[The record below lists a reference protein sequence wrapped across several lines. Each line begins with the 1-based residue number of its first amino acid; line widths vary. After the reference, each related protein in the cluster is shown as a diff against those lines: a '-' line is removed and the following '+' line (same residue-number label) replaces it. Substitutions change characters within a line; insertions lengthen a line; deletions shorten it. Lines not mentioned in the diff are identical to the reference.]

1 LGKSRI
7 ETRLLH
13 INRILWAFDWQP
25 IRYTSCFVEA
35 RYLRIAYAIQFAVTL
50 IAAFEVWV
58 QVGGQGHLD
67 LMPWYSKLLLP
78 AALSLATVKATAA
91 AVHRD
96 RIRNART
103 SWWLA
108 AALALIATMGIL
120 TYYEHL
126 HEEVEEETPAQVDLS

>member
-1 LGKSRI
+1 M
-7 ETRLLH
+7 
-13 INRILWAFDWQP
+13 
-25 IRYTSCFVEA
+25 EA
-35 RYLRIAYAIQFAVTL
+35 RYLRIAYAIQFVVTWIAVFT
-50 IAAFEVWV
+50 VWG

-91 AVHRD
+91 AVRRD
-96 RIRNART
+96 RIWNART
-103 SWWLA
+103 SRWLA

-126 HEEVEEETPAQVDLS
+126 HEEVEEENPGRVDLS